1 MDVKLIV
8 VHGKH
13 AGQQIPIPTP
23 KFFIG
28 RAEDCN
34 LRAHSDQVSRHHCVI
49 VVEEGYVAV
58 RDFQSKNGTFVNG
71 QRIAGE
77 TELKLGDRLKVGQI
91 ELDVHIG
98 TAVAG
103 KKAAGIQPVEKGLDL
118 GDRSAVADD
127 SDTVTMLPTD
137 LARLSDGAG
146 KQAAPTAEPKEK
158 KPEH

>member
-8 VHGKH
+8 IHGKH
-13 AGQQIPIPTP
+13 AGQEIPIPIP

-49 VVEEGYVAV
+49 IVEEGYVAI

-71 QRIAGE
+71 QRIADE
-77 TELKLGDRLKVGQI
+77 TALKSGDRLKVGQI
-91 ELDVHIG
+91 ELEVRIVA
-98 TAVAG
+98 AVAE
-103 KKAAGIQPVEKGLDL
+103 KEAAAQPPDKGLEL
-118 GDRSAVADD
+118 GDRLAVADD

-137 LARLSDGAG
+137 LAKLSAAAG
-146 KQAAPTAEPKEK
+146 KHEPPPAK
-158 KPEH
+158 

>member
-1 MDVKLIV
+1 MDVKLTV
-8 VHGKH
+8 VLGKH

-77 TELKLGDRLKVGQI
+77 SELKHGDRLKVGQI

-98 TAVAG
+98 AAVAG
-103 KKAAGIQPVEKGLDL
+103 KKAAGVQPGEKGLDL

-127 SDTVTMLPTD
+127 SDTVTILPTD
-137 LARLSDGAG
+137 LARLSEAAG
-146 KQAAPTAEPKEK
+146 KQAGPAAEPKK
-158 KPEH
+158 KKLEH

>member
-28 RAEDCN
+28 RAEDCG

-71 QRIAGE
+71 QRIAEE
-77 TELKLGDRLKVGQI
+77 TALKSGDRLKVGQI

-98 TAVAG
+98 AAIAE
-103 KKAAGIQPVEKGLDL
+103 KKAAGARPPEKGLDL
-118 GDRSAVADD
+118 GERLAAADD
-127 SDTVTMLPTD
+127 SDTVTILPTD
-137 LARLSDGAG
+137 LASLSGGPG
-146 KQAAPTAEPKEK
+146 KQDAPPAE
-158 KPEH
+158 